1 MKRTFDTWK
10 QHGGEIIE
18 ISPDDAR
25 RYREQVTS
33 VLPPILAANQR
44 MKEDYNMLID
54 AGKRTG
60 KSRGRGSADE
70 VERP

>member
-1 MKRTFDTWK
+1 LEEAKRTFDLWK

-18 ISPDDAR
+18 FSADDAR

-44 MKEDYNMLID
+44 MKEDYDILVE
-54 AGKRTG
+54 AGKKQR
-60 KSRGRGSADE
+60 R
-70 VERP
+70 